1 MEYWFIEKTQEDAK
15 ETCISLEEGMGEIL
29 RKCGGRLKYFFQSI
43 STKVFVIML
52 ILVLPFNILA
62 IMLSRAAVDSMIEQA
77 RISVKNV
84 MENYVTDMQNNM
96 QAAEYL
102 LWSMKNEESDGLTLA
117 RQEEGNDYQ
126 AARIRLYYKLM
137 NGMRLADGTDG
148 YFFYMKDLDDILVW
162 DSTFAKRTAGEEFV
176 RSEIDKGFKAGW
188 NLNMIGERPAACLF
202 IQIGSVIYGGWLY
215 LDDILSQLENDIQ
228 YEKAEFTFAETP
240 ENQRETAV
248 SAYSKKGKFYLNA
261 CLDRQE
267 IAGNISNVYMMMQA
281 GAFIAL
287 FLIPVLYMMISH
299 LLMSPLKTVNQA
311 QKRLREGDLDYRIT
325 DKANSIE
332 FEYSFQSF
340 NKMADRIQ
348 TLKIENYEKEL
359 ATQQMELKNLQLQIR
374 PHFLLN
380 TFNLIYT
387 LVQRRE
393 EKAVQD
399 IVLYLSE
406 YFRYLFRSGNSLELF
421 SKEQHLIEGYIQMAS
436 VRYPGSIDIE
446 YVYDP
451 EISFV
456 RVPPLLLHNFVEN
469 IIKHVVKQGHMTHIS
484 VVGQYDEQGVTFMIM
499 DDGPGIGEEALKELD
514 ASMRRVKSDGSH
526 IGFSNSLRRLKYF
539 YGEEADIVITS
550 ETGAGTC
557 VTIRFPYNLEV
568 QDEAFDCE

>member
-1 MEYWFIEKTQEDAK
+1 
-15 ETCISLEEGMGEIL
+15 MGEIL

-228 YEKAEFTFAETP
+228 YEKAEFTFAENP
-240 ENQRETAV
+240 GNQRETAV

>member
-1 MEYWFIEKTQEDAK
+1 
-15 ETCISLEEGMGEIL
+15 
-29 RKCGGRLKYFFQSI
+29 
-43 STKVFVIML
+43 
-52 ILVLPFNILA
+52 
-62 IMLSRAAVDSMIEQA
+62 
-77 RISVKNV
+77 
-84 MENYVTDMQNNM
+84 
-96 QAAEYL
+96 
-102 LWSMKNEESDGLTLA
+102 
-117 RQEEGNDYQ
+117 
-126 AARIRLYYKLM
+126 
-137 NGMRLADGTDG
+137 
-148 YFFYMKDLDDILVW
+148 
-162 DSTFAKRTAGEEFV
+162 
-176 RSEIDKGFKAGW
+176 
-188 NLNMIGERPAACLF
+188 MIGERPAACLF

-228 YEKAEFTFAETP
+228 YEKAEFTFAENP

>member
-1 MEYWFIEKTQEDAK
+1 M
-15 ETCISLEEGMGEIL
+15 
-29 RKCGGRLKYFFQSI
+29 
-43 STKVFVIML
+43 
-52 ILVLPFNILA
+52 
-62 IMLSRAAVDSMIEQA
+62 
-77 RISVKNV
+77 
-84 MENYVTDMQNNM
+84 
-96 QAAEYL
+96 
-102 LWSMKNEESDGLTLA
+102 TLA

-228 YEKAEFTFAETP
+228 YEKAEFTFAENP

-514 ASMRRVKSDGSH
+514 ASMRRGKSDGSH

>member
-1 MEYWFIEKTQEDAK
+1 MCDKLK
-15 ETCISLEEGMGEIL
+15 
-29 RKCGGRLKYFFQSI
+29 KCGSRIKFFFQSV
-43 STKVFVIML
+43 STKVLVIML

-102 LWSMKNEESDGLTLA
+102 LWSMRNEESDGLTLA
-117 RQEEGNDYQ
+117 RQEEGNEYQ
-126 AARIRLYYKLM
+126 AARIRFYYKLM

-148 YFFYMKDLDDILVW
+148 YFFYMAELDDILVW
-162 DSTFAKRTAGEEFV
+162 DSTFARRTAGEEFV
-176 RSEIDKGFKAGW
+176 RSEIEKGFQAGW
-188 NLNMIGERPAACLF
+188 NLNVIGDRPAACLF
-202 IQIGSVIYGGWLY
+202 IKIGSVVYGGWLY
-215 LDDILSQLENDIQ
+215 LDDILTQLEKDIQ
-228 YEKAEFTFAETP
+228 YEKAEFNFSQGPVDKDETSV
-240 ENQRETAV
+240 T
-248 SAYSKKGKFYLNA
+248 AYSKKGRFYLNA
-261 CLDRQE
+261 TLDRQE
-267 IAGNISNVYMMMQA
+267 IVGKISNVYMMMQA

-287 FLIPVLYMMISH
+287 FLIPVLYIMISR
-299 LLMSPLKTVNQA
+299 LLMSPVRTVNQA

-332 FEYSFQSF
+332 FEYSYQSF

-359 ATQQMELKNLQLQIR
+359 ARQQMELKNLQLQIR

-387 LVQRRE
+387 LVQRHE
-393 EKAVQD
+393 EKAIQN
-399 IVLYLSE
+399 IILYLSE

-451 EISFV
+451 EIAFV

-469 IIKHVVKQGHMTHIS
+469 IIKYVVKQGHMTHIS
-484 VVGQYDEQGVTFMIM
+484 VVGQYDELGVTFMVM
-499 DDGPGIGEEALKELD
+499 DDGPGIGEEELKELD

-526 IGFSNSLRRLKYF
+526 IGFSNSLRRLRYF
-539 YGEEADIVITS
+539 YGEEADIVIAS
-550 ETGAGTC
+550 EIGAGTC

-568 QDEAFDCE
+568 QDEAFDRE